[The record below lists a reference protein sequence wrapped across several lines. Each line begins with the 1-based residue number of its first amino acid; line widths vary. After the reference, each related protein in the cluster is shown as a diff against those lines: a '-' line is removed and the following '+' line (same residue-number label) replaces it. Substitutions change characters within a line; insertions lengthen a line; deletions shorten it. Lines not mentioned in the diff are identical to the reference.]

1 MLDCCR
7 AEDYEAI
14 FDDKRAAKDAARYRE
29 QGLKST
35 AQQITILLRERG
47 IDGMSLLEVGGGIG
61 DMQIELLRAGMARA
75 VNVELSP
82 AYERAASEL
91 LQEAGMQERAER
103 RVADFV
109 STADTLQDADVV
121 IMNMV
126 VCCYPHMERLVT
138 AAAAKTHRYLAI
150 SFPRDLWLLSK
161 LMERVINVRS
171 RLKGSDFRFFVHP
184 PADILDTA
192 RAAGLRLE
200 RDEPGWIRRIALFY
214 RPLSA

>member
-1 MLDCCR
+1 MLDCCHF
-7 AEDYEAI
+7 EDYEAI

-47 IDGMSLLEVGGGIG
+47 IEGMSLLEVGGGVG
-61 DMQIELLRAGMARA
+61 DLQLELLRAGMARS

-82 AYERAASEL
+82 AYEKAAAQL
-91 LQEAGMQERAER
+91 LQDAGMQDRVER

-109 STADTLQDADVV
+109 TSADRLPDADIVV
-121 IMNMV
+121 MNMV
-126 VCCYPHMERLVT
+126 ICCYPHMERLVG
-138 AAAAKTHRYLAI
+138 AAAGKARRYLAL
-150 SFPRDLWLLSK
+150 SFPRDLWLLSN
-161 LMERVINVRS
+161 LMTWAINARS

-184 PADILDTA
+184 PAEILATA

-200 RDEPGWIRRIALFY
+200 HEEQRWIKRVALFS
-214 RPLSA
+214 RPVSA